1 MGIENNQ
8 REFWI
13 MEITVAKILKSCKGT
28 LLCGDPE
35 TVVRGGSIDSRRTKD
50 GDLFVPL
57 IGERSN
63 GHGYIDS
70 AFAKGAVATLTQEH
84 LKMKDDDHCWIYV
97 PDTETA
103 LQEIAKAYRDDF
115 NIPLIGVT
123 GSVGKTTTKE
133 MLALA
138 LSAGKNVMKTKGNFN
153 SQVGLPITLF
163 GLEEEHDAAVI
174 EMGMSEK
181 GEMARLAEIARPNYA
196 VITNIGLSHIENL
209 GSQKAIR
216 NEKLHITDGFDRK
229 SVLFI
234 NGDDQILCRLI
245 GFLPCKT
252 IVYGTGAH
260 CHYRA
265 TNIVTEDKTTTYALH
280 TPVEGRT
287 VHLPTL
293 GKHNVL
299 NSLAAI
305 AVADYLGVD
314 LDAAIAK
321 IGEYVP
327 PAMRQEIHEVNGITI
342 IDDTYNASPDSIRSG
357 LDVLRGLECRGR
369 RVAVLADM
377 LELGD
382 LSEQA
387 HYDVGVAAA
396 EAGVSVL
403 VTVGKRAEGIGKGAR
418 KVNPTVLISS
428 QKDND
433 QAVKYLQHKLRQGD
447 CVIVKGSRGMKTD
460 EIVRGLLQHAAAE
473 AAAAQAEELAQTEA
487 AAVEQETV
495 QTAEE

>member
-1 MGIENNQ
+1 
-8 REFWI
+8 
-13 MEITVAKILKSCKGT
+13 MEMTVEQIIKCCNGT
-28 LLCGDPE
+28 LLCGDPN
-35 TVVRGGSIDSRRTKD
+35 TVVRGGSIDSRRTKE

-63 GHGYIDS
+63 GHGYIES

-84 LKMKDDDHCWIYV
+84 HQMDDPAHCWIFV
-97 PDTETA
+97 QDTQTA
-103 LQEIAKAYRDDF
+103 LQEIAKAYRDGF
-115 NIPLIGVT
+115 SIPIIGIT

-138 LSAGKNVMKTKGNFN
+138 LSAGANVMKTKGNFN

-163 GLEEEHDAAVI
+163 GLEPEHDVAVI

-181 GEMARLAEIARPNYA
+181 GEMARLAEIARPNFA

-209 GSQKAIR
+209 KSQKNIR
-216 NEKLHITDGFDRK
+216 NEKLHIIDAFDKR

-234 NGDDQILCRLI
+234 NGDDPILSAMI

-252 IVYGTGAH
+252 IVYGTGFNAH
-260 CHYRA
+260 YQAKH
-265 TNIVTEDKTTTYALH
+265 IVTEDKHTTYALH
-280 TPVEGRT
+280 TPIQGRT

-305 AVADYLGVD
+305 AVADYLGLN
-314 LDAAIAK
+314 LDDVVQK
-321 IGEYVP
+321 ISEYVP

-377 LELGD
+377 LELGE

-403 VTVGKRAEGIGKGAR
+403 VTVGKRAEGIGRGA
-418 KVNPTVLISS
+418 KHVNPGVLVCS
-428 QKDND
+428 QKDNE
-433 QAVKYLQHKLRQGD
+433 QAVKYLQQKLRPGD

-460 EIVRGLLQHAAAE
+460 EIVRGLLQHAVHEVAATQAAE
-473 AAAAQAEELAQTEA
+473 QPEEKTVRAEAQK
-487 AAVEQETV
+487 
-495 QTAEE
+495 